1 MRFARRAFTITWKD
15 LLTERRTK
23 EQVNSLAYFAVLL
36 LFLFQFAIGPD
47 QAKIREAA
55 PGLLWLSFILTGI
68 LGLGRAFQ
76 VERENECLE
85 GLLLS
90 PVDREAIFL
99 GKLLGNTI
107 MMLLLSFFLLPLFAV
122 FYNLDLWR
130 SLPSILVVVFLGIF
144 GFAVVGT
151 LYSAMTANVRAREL
165 LFPLLLLPLVVP
177 VLLASVTATKIL
189 MEGGSLSKAMRGL
202 QLLVGFDIIFLV
214 VALLAFEFVV
224 EE

>member
-1 MRFARRAFTITWKD
+1 MKFARRAFTITWKD

-47 QAKIREAA
+47 QAKIREVA

-90 PVDREAIFL
+90 PIDREAIFL

-107 MMLLLSFFLLPLFAV
+107 VMLLLSLFLLPLFAV

-177 VLLASVTATKIL
+177 VLLASVTATEIL

>member
-1 MRFARRAFTITWKD
+1 MKFARRAFAITWKD
-15 LLTERRTK
+15 LLTERRSK
-23 EQVNSLAYFAVLL
+23 EHLNSLAYFAVLL
-36 LFLFQFAIGPD
+36 LFLFQFALGPD
-47 QAKIREAA
+47 PARIREAA

-76 VERENECLE
+76 AERENECLE

-90 PVDREAIFL
+90 PIDREAIFL

-107 MMLLLSFFLLPLFAV
+107 VMLLLSLFLLPLFAF

-130 SLPSILVVVFLGIF
+130 YLPSILVVVFLGIF

-151 LYSAMTANVRAREL
+151 LYSAMTANMRAKEL

-177 VLLASVTATKIL
+177 VLLASVTATQIL
-189 MEGGSLSKAMRGL
+189 LEGGSLGKAMRGL
-202 QLLVGFDIIFLV
+202 QLLVGFDVIFLV
-214 VALLAFEFVV
+214 VGLLTFEFVV

>member
-1 MRFARRAFTITWKD
+1 MKFARRAFTITWKD

-90 PVDREAIFL
+90 PIDREAIFL

-107 MMLLLSFFLLPLFAV
+107 VMLLLSFFLLPLFAV

-177 VLLASVTATKIL
+177 VLLASVTATEIL

>member
-1 MRFARRAFTITWKD
+1 VKFARRAFAITWKD
-15 LLTERRTK
+15 LLTERRSK
-23 EQVNSLAYFAVLL
+23 EHLNSLAYFAVLL
-36 LFLFQFAIGPD
+36 LFIFQFAIGPD
-47 QAKIREAA
+47 PARIREAA

-76 VERENECLE
+76 AEQENECLE

-90 PVDREAIFL
+90 PIDREAIFL

-107 MMLLLSFFLLPLFAV
+107 VMLLLSLFLLPLFAF

-130 SLPSILVVVFLGIF
+130 YLPSILVVVFLGIF

-151 LYSAMTANVRAREL
+151 LYSAMTANMRAKEL

-177 VLLASVTATKIL
+177 VLLASVTATQIL
-189 MEGGSLSKAMRGL
+189 LEGGSLGKAMRGL
-202 QLLVGFDIIFLV
+202 HLLVGFDVIFLV
-214 VALLAFEFVV
+214 IGLLTFEFVV

>member
-1 MRFARRAFTITWKD
+1 MKFARRAFVITWKD

-23 EQVNSLAYFAVLL
+23 EHLNSLAYFAVLL
-36 LFLFQFAIGPD
+36 LFIFQFAIGPD
-47 QAKIREAA
+47 PARIREAA
-55 PGLLWLSFILTGI
+55 PGLLWVSFILTGV

-76 VERENECLE
+76 AERENECLE

-90 PVDREAIFL
+90 PIDREAIFL

-107 MMLLLSFFLLPLFAV
+107 VMLLLSFFLLPLFAF

-130 SLPSILVVVFLGIF
+130 YLPSLLVVVFLGIF

-151 LYSAMTANVRAREL
+151 LYSAMTANVRAKEL

-177 VLLASVTATKIL
+177 VLLASVTATQIL
-189 MEGGSLSKAMRGL
+189 LEGGSLGKALRGL
-202 QLLVGFDIIFLV
+202 QLLVGFDVIFLV